1 MKKDVFFQ
9 NGCDTPEHHSALPPF
24 FQSIIHL
31 TQGSGSFS
39 NHRYMDN
46 LFLNRMNSR
55 QGIVKKKQ
63 ETIFEISIG
72 FLHYFKILLKIQFR
86 YAPVFSNDP

>member
-1 MKKDVFFQ
+1 LRGRGVFL
-9 NGCDTPEHHSALPPF
+9 N
-24 FQSIIHL
+24 
-31 TQGSGSFS
+31 
-39 NHRYMDN
+39 NRYMDN

-55 QGIVKKKQ
+55 KGIVKKKQ

-72 FLHYFKILLKIQFR
+72 SLYYFKIFLKIQFR

>member
-1 MKKDVFFQ
+1 MRGRGVSL
-9 NGCDTPEHHSALPPF
+9 NNRC
-24 FQSIIHL
+24 
-31 TQGSGSFS
+31 
-39 NHRYMDN
+39 MDN

-72 FLHYFKILLKIQFR
+72 SMYYFKILLKIQFR
-86 YAPVFSNDP
+86 YAPVFSNNP